1 MFKKILL
8 IFLSILIIAL
18 TGCAA
23 EPAETVEPETVTQE
37 EAEPPAA
44 NTDIRLV
51 FASGAKTGAYYPLA
65 GVLSKVIND
74 YAGYI
79 NFSVAETA
87 GSLENIEQINQGLA
101 QLAIAQTD
109 TLDYAYHGT
118 ETWTKEPATNM
129 RSLLNLYP
137 EVCQIVVAADAEINT
152 IADLA
157 GKRVAVGEV
166 GSGIEANAKH
176 ILAAYNL
183 SFADL
188 QIQQLGAEAA
198 ALALKDTAIDAFF
211 ITSAAPN
218 AVLMNLQNEFNI
230 KLIGLEN
237 EKIDTLV
244 AEYPFYSR
252 ASLGNA
258 DYGFLAADIQGIAV
272 QAGLICAPDLPD
284 QVAYD
289 IVKAIIEGQSQITE
303 SHAKGAFINQNNAI
317 SGLSLDLH
325 PGARLYFEEIGV
337 L

>member
-1 MFKKILL
+1 MFKKLLL
-8 IFLSILIIAL
+8 IFLSTLMISLS
-18 TGCAA
+18 GCAS
-23 EPAETVEPETVTQE
+23 EPAETVESEPVVQD
-37 EAEPPAA
+37 EATPPPV

-51 FASGAKTGAYYPLA
+51 FASAAKSGAYYPLA

-74 YAGYI
+74 QADYI
-79 NFSVAETA
+79 NFSVVETA

-101 QLAIAQTD
+101 QVAIAQTD
-109 TLDYAYHGT
+109 SVDYAYHGI

-137 EVCQIVVAADAEINT
+137 EVCQIVVAADAEINS

-198 ALALKDTAIDAFF
+198 ALALKDTVIDAFF

-218 AVLMNLQNEFNI
+218 AVLMNLQNEFDI
-230 KLIGLEN
+230 RLIGLDN
-237 EKIDTLV
+237 EKIDGLV
-244 AEYPFYSR
+244 GEYPFYSR
-252 ASLGNA
+252 ANLGVM
-258 DYGFLAADIQGIAV
+258 DYGFLATDIAGIAV
-272 QAGLICAPDLPD
+272 QAGLICAPDLPE

-289 IVKAIIEGQSQITE
+289 IVKAILEGQDKITE
-303 SHAKGAFINQNNAI
+303 SHAKGAFINANNALD
-317 SGLSLDLH
+317 GLSLELH
-325 PGARLYFEEIGV
+325 PGAKLYFEEIGI